1 MMKIADNRT
10 FMAKKKTYQKT
21 RIEILTLE
29 PYTLMIP
36 GTGPDDPHLAPK
48 GHYVP
53 GPGANY
59 APPAKII

>member
-1 MMKIADNRT
+1 MR
-10 FMAKKKTYQKT
+10 KKYFIPQVD
-21 RIEILTLE
+21 ILAVE
-29 PYTLMIP
+29 SFALMTP
-36 GTGPDDPHLAPK
+36 ASPPEDPHLAPK